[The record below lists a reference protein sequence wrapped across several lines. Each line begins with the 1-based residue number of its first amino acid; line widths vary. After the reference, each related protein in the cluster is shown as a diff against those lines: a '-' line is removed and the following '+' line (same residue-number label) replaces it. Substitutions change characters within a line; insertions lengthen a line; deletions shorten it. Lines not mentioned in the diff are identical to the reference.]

1 MTVTVRDQRRS
12 GRLPPD
18 RRAMISSSKEQPMK
32 LLCTLAILTSSIAT
46 PAFAQVQGV
55 DLNGQY
61 QCMQLCRGP
70 QGGFAFITQYGWE
83 LNIVND
89 AGEPSRAWVNFPGR
103 IWVDRANQ
111 SAIYSP
117 DGLTI
122 QFDGGTI
129 WQRVLVAPAP
139 VSPAPRR
146 R

>member
-1 MTVTVRDQRRS
+1 
-12 GRLPPD
+12 
-18 RRAMISSSKEQPMK
+18 MK